1 MVDRIPSTEYG
12 ADFLLGVQQPK
23 KEEARKPGEKEHGTE
38 DLADTDTDTHKT
50 NAMKLTLGST
60 SSGDGD
66 RVRSTRTCFGFGFGD
81 LKEMGKSGQ
90 FPGVF

>member
-1 MVDRIPSTEYG
+1 M
-12 ADFLLGVQQPK
+12 FNNPK
-23 KEEARKPGEKEHGTE
+23 KRKPGKPGEKEHGTE